1 MRRRE
6 FITLLGVAAALPT
19 VSSAQTIGSRP
30 LVAVLIG
37 GSSSASAMFLN
48 SFAQGMRELGYIEG
62 RNVDI
67 VSRYAE
73 GDVTRMPALA
83 EDLVRLEPKVFMTST
98 TAGTLAIKRATA
110 LIPIVNAAIN
120 DPIAL
125 GWAAS
130 ESRPG
135 GQVTGILVTLDSLGG
150 KQLDLLLK
158 LMPGISRIGVLVN
171 ENNSASS
178 LGHRRNVEVAAASL
192 GISLL
197 PVGVRLPSDIDAA
210 FSTFVRLRAQAVLL
224 APEVMILS
232 ERKRVAGL
240 AAAAH
245 LPTIYSFRECV
256 EEGGLISYGINL
268 RENWRRAAAYVD
280 KILKGASAG
289 ELPLEFP
296 TKLELLI
303 NLTTARA
310 LGLAVPPTLLAQADE
325 VVE

>member
-1 MRRRE
+1 
-6 FITLLGVAAALPT
+6 
-19 VSSAQTIGSRP
+19 
-30 LVAVLIG
+30 
-37 GSSSASAMFLN
+37 
-48 SFAQGMRELGYIEG
+48 
-62 RNVDI
+62 
-67 VSRYAE
+67 
-73 GDVTRMPALA
+73 
-83 EDLVRLEPKVFMTST
+83 
-98 TAGTLAIKRATA
+98 
-110 LIPIVNAAIN
+110 
-120 DPIAL
+120 
-125 GWAAS
+125 
-130 ESRPG
+130 
-135 GQVTGILVTLDSLGG
+135 
-150 KQLDLLLK
+150 LDLLLK

-171 ENNSASS
+171 ENNSTAS
-178 LGHRRNVEVAAASL
+178 LGHRRNAEVAATSL

-232 ERKRVAGL
+232 ERKRIAEL
-240 AAAAH
+240 AAATH

-310 LGLAVPPTLLAQADE
+310 LGLTAPPTLLAQADE